1 MSENKATDEKIE
13 RILAEFNLTAF
24 SKAEY
29 FCWKA
34 DRDFQV
40 ADEAW
45 EYLKEH
51 GKDLLAAIMTESKG
65 TEKISE
71 SALDRLARSSK
82 KWRTHRAG
90 EHAARKK
97 RNELRFK
104 SRAAQRY
111 FDCIQSGLA
120 FKRSDLKRLGA
131 QET

>member
-1 MSENKATDEKIE
+1 MPEKLE
-13 RILAEFNLTAF
+13 RKLVEFSLEAF

-29 FCWKA
+29 YCWKA

-40 ADEAW
+40 ADEEW
-45 EYLKEH
+45 EFLKEH
-51 GKDLLAAIMTESKG
+51 GKDLLAALMSDIARLGEQA
-65 TEKISE
+65 EKKFSE
-71 SALDRLARSSK
+71 TALERLARAGE
-82 KWRTHRAG
+82 KWQAHRTG

-120 FKRSDLKRLGA
+120 FKRTEMSRVGA
-131 QET
+131 QDG